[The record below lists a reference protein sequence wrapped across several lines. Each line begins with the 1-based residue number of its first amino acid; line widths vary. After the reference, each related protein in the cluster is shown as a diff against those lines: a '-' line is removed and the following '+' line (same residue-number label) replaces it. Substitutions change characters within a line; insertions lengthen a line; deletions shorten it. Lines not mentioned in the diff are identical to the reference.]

1 MCVRYLN
8 LEFIEGKLDYLYIVV
23 KDSYLKREKKISKLK
38 FRDYKILI
46 FDFFGIWL
54 LLEIKFM

>member
-23 KDSYLKREKKISKLK
+23 KDSYLKREKKFSKLK

>member
-23 KDSYLKREKKISKLK
+23 KDSYFEGKKISKLK

-46 FDFFGIWL
+46 FDFYGIWL